1 LLAVFLLPAG
11 QGGTMTTVKVIKSDT
26 GEMVLDVLGVPFGGP
41 FDGKDKDGEFFNSQ
55 TELWL
60 DQIGKRPIVHYHGY
74 SADGKSEVEPEIIGQ
89 EQGYEVKEDGV
100 WFRVLL
106 DKASETAQRL
116 WKAAQDGFLR
126 ASSGAI
132 NHLVRTNH
140 DTGHI
145 NTWPMA
151 ELSLMDIN
159 AGNYPANPYA
169 VAVPAARSLYKSAKL
184 NWPDQFNEQPD
195 DAQPPPENVS
205 VSHPVQANIQTV
217 GEQPTMDE
225 KVEATKAAN
234 VVTMADVAAFVEE
247 REKEQA
253 EQERIRQLEAE
264 AEELKALKAQIAK
277 AAEEKK
283 ANGQVKRLENP
294 KPDTQPQPA
303 VQVYSKWDGF
313 TVGQLGLAYEML
325 KAVKAPMG
333 PELYR
338 ALHVKALK
346 LADSGELYKNQIARD
361 DRGQITREFSPAVN
375 AATVKAIKAINPM
388 QQSGDA
394 IKADEL
400 HGSDVTNAGD
410 EWVPALWTPE
420 LWDLVRNEARVLPLF
435 RQVEVPGESLTIPVL
450 DSGTT
455 VYKVAQTDD
464 QAELDL
470 PNAAATMTKANTGQV
485 TLTPVKGV
493 AWLGFTEEL
502 IEDSIVPILTT
513 MQQVLAADL
522 AEQIDEI
529 LISGDT
535 DTATTN
541 ISDTGNGSIS
551 TSWHLLMVN
560 GLRDYAFANSNT
572 SDRGALTAE
581 DFTAVM
587 ALLGTNGAFALDPDR
602 LVWIVDPGV
611 YRKLLTLGELITMDK
626 AGGFATMFNGRVT
639 LVFGSQVIVSDK
651 YGATDANGK
660 IHNTAGNNT
669 LGSFILARPDRWRV
683 GFGRRVRMEVPA
695 RDVTQIVTDTRHLIA
710 SFRVDFKNN
719 GEGSA
724 AGFNVTV

>member
-1 LLAVFLLPAG
+1 M
-11 QGGTMTTVKVIKSDT
+11 QVKVIKSDT
-26 GEMVLDVLGVPFGGP
+26 GEWALEVLGVPFGGP
-41 FDGKDKDGEFFNSQ
+41 FDGKDADGEFFDPA
-55 TELWL
+55 TDLWL
-60 DQIGKRPIVHYHGY
+60 DQIGKRPVVHYHGM
-74 SADGKSEVEPEIIGQ
+74 DQEGKAEAQPEIIGQ
-89 EQGYEVKEDGV
+89 EVSHEVKEDGV

-132 NHLVRTNH
+132 NHLTRIDY

-145 NTWPMA
+145 DTWPMA

-169 VAVPAARSLYKSAKL
+169 VALPAARSLYKSAKL
-184 NWPDQFNEQPD
+184 NWPDQFNEQPA
-195 DAQPPPENVS
+195 DAPPPPDNVS
-205 VSHPVQANIQTV
+205 VSHPVHADIQTA

-234 VVTMADVAAFVEE
+234 VITLEDVAALLDKRDKDKAEAARLAE
-247 REKEQA
+247 LEAIEKEH
-253 EQERIRQLEAE
+253 
-264 AEELKALKAQIAK
+264 KALKAQIAE
-277 AAEEKK
+277 AAKEKK
-283 ANGQVKRLENP
+283 ENGQVKRLQNP
-294 KPDTQPQPA
+294 TPDAQPA
-303 VQVYSKWDGF
+303 PPVQVYSKWDGF
-313 TVGQLGLAYEML
+313 TVGQLGMAYEML
-325 KAVKAPMG
+325 KAVQAPMG

-338 ALHVKALK
+338 ALHAKALK
-346 LADSGELYKNQIARD
+346 LTDSGDLYKNQIARD

-375 AATVKAIKAINPM
+375 AATVKAVKAVNPM

-535 DTATTN
+535 DTTTTN
-541 ISDTGNGSIS
+541 ISDTGNGAIA
-551 TSWHLLMVN
+551 TSWRLLMVN

-587 ALLGTNGAFALDPDR
+587 ALLGTNGAFALDPDK
-602 LVWIVDPGV
+602 LVWVVDPGV

-660 IHNTAGNNT
+660 IHNTAANNT
-669 LGSFILARPDRWRV
+669 KGSFVLARPDRWRV

-724 AGFNVTV
+724 VGFNVTV